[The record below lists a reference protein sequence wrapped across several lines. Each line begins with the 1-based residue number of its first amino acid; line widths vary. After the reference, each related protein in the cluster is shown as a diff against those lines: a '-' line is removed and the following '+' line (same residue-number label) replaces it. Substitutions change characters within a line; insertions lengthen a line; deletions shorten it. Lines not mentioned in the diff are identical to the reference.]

1 MGSSWTCPFCNRITT
16 ITEYDKKTGG
26 IDLNL
31 KNKYGPKKAIFLFVV
46 CPNPDC
52 KEYVLTAS
60 LFNGEHENGL
70 IARKEHVNT
79 WNLVPGSQAKVFPEY
94 VPSVIIDDYR
104 EACLIKEL
112 SPKASATLSRR
123 CIQGIIRDHWGIKKN
138 RLIDEIEAIK
148 GKVDPLTWDAIDA
161 VRKIGNIGA
170 HMEKDINVIIDVEP
184 DEAAL
189 LVELIEVL
197 IYDWYITSYER
208 KQRFQNIVGISDSK
222 TRQKRMNQDQ

>member
-1 MGSSWTCPFCNRITT
+1 M
-16 ITEYDKKTGG
+16 
-26 IDLNL
+26 
-31 KNKYGPKKAIFLFVV
+31 
-46 CPNPDC
+46 
-52 KEYVLTAS
+52 TAS